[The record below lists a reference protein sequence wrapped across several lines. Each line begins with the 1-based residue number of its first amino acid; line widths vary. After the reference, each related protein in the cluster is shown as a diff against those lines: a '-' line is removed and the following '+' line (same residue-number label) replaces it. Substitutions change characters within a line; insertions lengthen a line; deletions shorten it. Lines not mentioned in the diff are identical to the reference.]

1 MQLFKDLANSF
12 NNAIV
17 GIAKAIILERNVKIH
32 FLVAV
37 VIIILS
43 LLLDISKLELLI
55 LLLTSSAVI
64 VAEIF
69 NTAIEKVCD
78 LITEEYH
85 QQIEIIKDISAGA
98 VLITALNAIAVGYV
112 IFSSKLNLTL
122 NLFFKLRENIMHI
135 TFIAIAIVTVI
146 VFIIKLYFDR
156 GTPLQ
161 GGMPSGHT
169 ATSFCLLIIIITIAD
184 NALVVGLSMIL
195 TLLVAQSRVESGIHN
210 WEEVFW
216 GAVLG
221 LIIGMI
227 SLQLLYL

>member
-1 MQLFKDLANSF
+1 MRLFKDIANSF

-37 VIIILS
+37 MIIILS
-43 LLLDISKLELLI
+43 FLLDITEIELLV
-55 LLLTSSAVI
+55 LLLTISAVV

-78 LITEEYH
+78 LITEQYH

-135 TFIAIAIVTVI
+135 TFIAVVIVTII
-146 VFIIKLYFDR
+146 VFISKLYFDK

-169 ATSFCLLIIIITIAD
+169 ATAFCLLIIIITIAD
-184 NALVVGLSMIL
+184 NALVVGLSLIL
-195 TLLVAQSRVESGIHN
+195 TLLVAQSRVESGIHK

-227 SLQLLYL
+227 SLKLLYL